1 MAFEF
6 VFTTE
11 EIREKMFGFFKNLC
25 LGKDFGYDIW
35 ATGIFDKENNVFM
48 NMIYWQ
54 SGLGHCYD
62 DLRCIVIANNSDIF
76 IARLYGLIKNNE
88 FDIPEEYENLRDIVK
103 EGLIYHDY
111 YDYLD
116 DYLDLPDEKQKE
128 LDEINE
134 MMNDRFRKSSTIN
147 CEDDARKLF
156 ESCGFYYTTVL
167 QRYNKKTVEAFD
179 RYATE
184 EKMLAWR
191 SAEYKK
197 LLEEG
202 IVQKEDFKKWKFS
215 QLLWLGVDDTCDELY
230 YQLIKNA
237 VGQPNFNY
245 NNDTNLYIALYME
258 KYPDKVSNLIP
269 LIDFL
274 DTHINGMTYTHDNN
288 ILQLKNNIEKARKLI
303 NDEK

>member
-11 EIREKMFGFFKNLC
+11 EIREKMFGFLKNLRFRENFDC
-25 LGKDFGYDIW
+25 DIW
-35 ATGIFDKENNVFM
+35 ATGIFDKGNNVFM
-48 NMIYWQ
+48 TAIYFQ
-54 SGLGHCYD
+54 SGLGHCDD

-76 IARLYGLIKNNE
+76 ITHLYGCAE
-88 FDIPEEYENLRDIVK
+88 RDQFTIPEEYENLRDIVK

-116 DYLDLPDEKQKE
+116 DYLELPDEKQKE
-128 LDEINE
+128 LNEINE
-134 MMNDRFRKSSTIN
+134 MMNDRCCESFMIN

-156 ESCGFYYTTVL
+156 ESCGFYYDIVK
-167 QRYNKKTVEAFD
+167 RKYNKRTVHDFD

-202 IVQKEDFKKWKFS
+202 IIQKEDFKKWNFS
-215 QLLWLGVDDTCDELY
+215 HLLWLGVDDTCDELY
-230 YQLIKNA
+230 YQLIEKA
-237 VGQPNFNY
+237 VEQPNFNY
-245 NNDTNLYIALYME
+245 NNDIALYIEWYMK

-269 LIDFL
+269 LLNML
-274 DTHINGMTYTHDNN
+274 DEHINGMTDTHDNN
-288 ILQLKNNIEKARKLI
+288 IFHLKNAIEKARKLI
-303 NDEK
+303 NAV

>member
-11 EIREKMFGFFKNLC
+11 EIREKMFGFLKNLRF
-25 LGKDFGYDIW
+25 GDFDDDIW

-48 NMIYWQ
+48 TATYFQ
-54 SGLGHCYD
+54 SGLGHCDD

-76 IARLYGLIKNNE
+76 ITHLYGRAE
-88 FDIPEEYENLRDIVK
+88 RDQFTIPEEYENLRDIVK

-116 DYLDLPDEKQKE
+116 DCLDLPDEKQKE

-134 MMNDRFRKSSTIN
+134 MMTDRCRESFTID
-147 CEDDARKLF
+147 CEDDARQLF
-156 ESCGFYYTTVL
+156 ESCGFYYDIVK
-167 QRYNKKTVEAFD
+167 RKYNKRTVRDFG

-202 IVQKEDFKKWKFS
+202 IVQTEDFKKWNFS
-215 QLLWLGVDDTCDELY
+215 HLLWLGVDDTCDKLY
-230 YQLIKNA
+230 YRLIEKA
-237 VGQPNFNY
+237 VEQSDFNY
-245 NNDTNLYIALYME
+245 NNDIALYIEWYME

-269 LIDFL
+269 LLNML
-274 DTHINGMTYTHDNN
+274 DEHINGMTDTRDNN
-288 ILQLKNNIEKARKLI
+288 ILRLKEKIENARNLI
-303 NDEK
+303 NKE